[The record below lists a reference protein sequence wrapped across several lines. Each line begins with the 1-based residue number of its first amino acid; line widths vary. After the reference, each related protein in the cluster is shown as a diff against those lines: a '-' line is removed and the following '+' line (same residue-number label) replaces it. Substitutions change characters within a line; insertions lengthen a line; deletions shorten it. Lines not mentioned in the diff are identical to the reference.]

1 MLKTWI
7 LMLGLTLAPVSA
19 MADNVGTMLFMHVTR
34 TDHFGSVSQVLIG
47 HSDLGV
53 ESFYFGNRKVRIIV
67 TTTHHG
73 KSIVGKRYVRIDVQ
87 KGRKT
92 VWSDDRWVSTPTHHI
107 LSLGHGYRFGIVLNP
122 NHTVARD
129 HSTKKRVSEKR

>member
-1 MLKTWI
+1 MLC
-7 LMLGLTLAPVSA
+7 LTLAPVSA
-19 MADNVGTMLFMHVTR
+19 MADNVGTMLFMHATR

-53 ESFYFGNRKVRIIV
+53 ESFYFGNEKVRIIL
-67 TTTHHG
+67 TPAHHG
-73 KSIVGKRYVRIDVQ
+73 KRVVGKRYVRIDVQ

-107 LSLGHGYRFGIVLNP
+107 LSLGYGYRFGIVLNP
-122 NHTVARD
+122 NHAGGHD
-129 HSTKKRVSEKR
+129 SFNKKRVSEKKKNK